1 MAVASHGRRIHSH
14 HSFLFFAGK
23 AQDPSAN
30 FACLGAAR
38 AQQRTN
44 RGRELRVTGICRD
57 SEWCRAHTASGTA
70 SLVAE
75 SNKGGACKPRRR
87 RSPECTFP
95 FGHGAAA
102 APPFWR
108 SACHIRYQVSDG
120 GTRMIVLAA
129 GLAGGASALIL
140 LGGTGAFFSA
150 LPSQV
155 SVEC

>member
-1 MAVASHGRRIHSH
+1 VPPTEAVSSYAAS
-14 HSFLFFAGK
+14 
-23 AQDPSAN
+23 
-30 FACLGAAR
+30 GAAPR
-38 AQQRTN
+38 QLPSSPSPT
-44 RGRELRVTGICRD
+44 REVP
-57 SEWCRAHTASGTA
+57 ASPA
-70 SLVAE
+70 S
-75 SNKGGACKPRRR
+75 RR

-95 FGHGAAA
+95 FGHGVAA

-140 LGGTGAFFSA
+140 LGGAGVFFSA

>member
-23 AQDPSAN
+23 AQGPMAN
-30 FACLGAAR
+30 SACLGAAR

-44 RGRELRVTGICRD
+44 RGRELMNMPRVVPA
-57 SEWCRAHTASGTA
+57 CRAHTA

-95 FGHGAAA
+95 FGHEAAA

-140 LGGTGAFFSA
+140 LGGTGVFFSA